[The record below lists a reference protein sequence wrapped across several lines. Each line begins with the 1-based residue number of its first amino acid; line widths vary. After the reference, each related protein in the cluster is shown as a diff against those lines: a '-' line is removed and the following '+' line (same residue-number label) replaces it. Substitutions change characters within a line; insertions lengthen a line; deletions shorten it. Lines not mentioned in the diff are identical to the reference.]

1 MSPNGM
7 FIDDI
12 LFILGNPTRR
22 AILELLSHK
31 PYYAFELAKALGIS
45 QRAVVKH
52 LEILHEKGF
61 ITERTVPSPLGPQR
75 TYFEINRSIA
85 ISMWFG
91 PHEFRIRMVDF
102 PDLDEEYDDES
113 KHIDEELNKFIKVQ
127 IGRIKELD
135 DKLKKIEKER
145 ILILRERQRIL
156 GSLDEAL
163 FEAGFDETT
172 KKIFFLILSSDKP
185 LSVDEIAEKLRLSSK
200 VVQNAIEQLQKN
212 ELIRSVIK
220 RVKNISSYDTSF

>member
-212 ELIRSVIK
+212 ELIKSVIK

>member
-1 MSPNGM
+1 M

-113 KHIDEELNKFIKVQ
+113 KHMDEELNKFIKAQ
-127 IGRIKELD
+127 IGRIRELD

-212 ELIRSVIK
+212 ELIKSVIK